1 MAAAYS
7 KINDSS
13 QVARQATL
21 LRILS
26 HWVTATH
33 PRVLGLCPG
42 FKKESLV
49 FRTIALE
56 STLAPVPTEKSVRI
70 NEHP

>member
-13 QVARQATL
+13 QAARQATL

-26 HWVTATH
+26 HWVTGTH
-33 PRVLGLCPG
+33 NAFWG
-42 FKKESLV
+42 
-49 FRTIALE
+49 
-56 STLAPVPTEKSVRI
+56 SVRI
-70 NEHP
+70 NIFGSSGVVVRQIVAPAFEGFLST